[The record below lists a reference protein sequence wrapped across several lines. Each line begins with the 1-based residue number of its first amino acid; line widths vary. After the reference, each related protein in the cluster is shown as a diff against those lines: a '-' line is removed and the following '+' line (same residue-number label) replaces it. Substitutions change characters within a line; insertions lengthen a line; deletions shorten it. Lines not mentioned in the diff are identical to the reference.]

1 MAEKYPHVN
10 KAHKYARDVVSG
22 KIPACLY
29 IVQACKRQ
37 LDDIKNE
44 KSTSFPYRWNA
55 EAAEKVCR
63 FAELM
68 PHVKGKWAGSLVILE
83 PWQCFAFCVLFGWV
97 RKTDGKRRFR
107 EIYWEISRK
116 NSKSTMGAI
125 IGNYMFS
132 ADGEPGAEVFS
143 GATSLDQAM
152 EVFRPAWLMT
162 KKLPGFRQKFGIEL
176 GGTDKNPGNLYSM
189 GAGSRFEAVIGKP
202 GDGASVHC
210 GIVDEYHEHVNDHLY
225 DCFATGM
232 GSREQPLLAV
242 ITTAGANTASPCFH
256 RRKQAIKVLSGEIV
270 DDQFFPLIYT
280 LDADDD
286 WTDYDVW
293 KKANPNLGVSVFDDY
308 LRRQYSTAIRDARKQ
323 NILKCKHLNIWS
335 NAGEAFFNMV
345 EFEKCADSTLDIN
358 EFFGDP
364 AFIGLDL
371 AAKKDLAALMIL
383 FKKND
388 CYFLFSRYYFPKM
401 ETKGEDKAHYA
412 GWEHDGYIITT
423 PGNRIDYEVIKA
435 DLLEMAKTYDLSG
448 IERGGGEICN
458 DPWNAQQLVSE
469 LENEGI
475 SVTEI
480 PQTVNMLSE
489 PMKELD
495 AVISA
500 GNFRHD
506 GNPVT
511 YWCFANTMARKDKKD
526 NVFPYKEGDENKI
539 DGTVAAIM
547 AMSRAMLV
555 KGDTAGNDGTLIN
568 YSWDDI

>member
-1 MAEKYPHVN
+1 MAEKHPHIN
-10 KAHKYARDVVSG
+10 KAHKYARDVVAG

-44 KSTSFPYRWNA
+44 KNASFPYRWDA
-55 EAAEKVCR
+55 DAAEKVCR

-68 PHVKGKWAGSLVILE
+68 PHVKGKWAGSLIVLE

-97 RKTDGKRRFR
+97 KKTDGKRRFR
-107 EIYWEISRK
+107 EIYWEIPRK
-116 NSKSTMGAI
+116 NSKSTLGSI
-125 IGNYMFS
+125 SGNYMFS

-152 EVFRPAWLMT
+152 EVFRPAWMMT
-162 KKLPGFRQKFGIEL
+162 KKTPPYVSKFGIEL
-176 GGTDKNPGNLYSM
+176 GGTDKNPGNIYSM
-189 GAGSRFEAVIGKP
+189 LTGSRFEAIIGKP

-242 ITTAGANTASPCFH
+242 ITTAGTNTASPCFH
-256 RRKQAIKVLSGEIV
+256 RRRQAIKVLSGEII
-270 DDQFFPLIYT
+270 DNQLFPLIYT
-280 LDADDD
+280 IDVDDD
-286 WTDYDVW
+286 WTDFSVW
-293 KKANPNLGVSVFDDY
+293 KKANPNFGVSVFEDY
-308 LRRQYSTAIRDARKQ
+308 LKRQYSTALRDARKQ
-323 NILKCKHLNIWS
+323 NILKCKHLNVWS

-345 EFEKCADSTLDIN
+345 EFEKCSDSTLNIN
-358 EFFGDP
+358 DFYGEP

-371 AAKKDLAALMIL
+371 AAKKDLASLMVI
-383 FKKND
+383 FKKNSD
-388 CYFLFSRYYFPKM
+388 YYLFSRYYLPEE

-412 GWEHDGYIITT
+412 GWAHDGYITTT
-423 PGNRIDYEVIKA
+423 PGNRIDYEVIKT
-435 DLLEMAKTYDLSG
+435 DLFDLAKIYDVSG
-448 IERGGGEICN
+448 MDRGGGEICN

-475 SVTEI
+475 TVTEI
-480 PQTVNMLSE
+480 SQTVNMLSE

-495 AVISA
+495 AIISA

-511 YWCFANTMARKDKKD
+511 YWCFSNVMARKDKKD
-526 NVFPYKEGDENKI
+526 NVFPFKEGDENKI
-539 DGTVAAIM
+539 DGAVAAIM
-547 AMSRAMLV
+547 AMSRAMLIA
-555 KGDTAGNDGTLIN
+555 GETSGNDGTLIN